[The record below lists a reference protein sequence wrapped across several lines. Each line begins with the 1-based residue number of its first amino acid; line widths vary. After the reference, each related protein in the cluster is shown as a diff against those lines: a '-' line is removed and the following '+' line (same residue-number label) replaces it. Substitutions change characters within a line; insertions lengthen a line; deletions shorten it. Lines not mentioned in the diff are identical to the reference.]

1 MQLGGWRQRKR
12 IELLRP
18 PDSGGSGGGG
28 TVAEGEAGGE
38 GGGRGGLG
46 AACCHAPFWP
56 QGQRGVIGD
65 DEQWGRRRYVVGE
78 DGQGPAV
85 LDLWL
90 VWRFRHN
97 SCKFKDIPLPA
108 PAGNAAWGALARR
121 PGRDKRA
128 QGLRGLRAL
137 LPSHAGI
144 VEQRRQN
151 PVREKEVTVSA
162 ALSLKTAAPRDSA
175 VDALKYVDAPVWRLR
190 NGEVLLGRDVIPH
203 VGMRVVMSRQ
213 ALRWMQETA
222 CFGNSAEDVGGLEG
236 VGTITKIRAGT
247 KELDRNGGPRYT
259 RHNNA
264 TSVKVRWDASGRHT
278 ILPAG
283 LRGNFHLVPLGQD
296 ALNLGAPQTAHKT
309 VRSIVDALAATK
321 FVTC

>member
-1 MQLGGWRQRKR
+1 MEWGGWRQRKR
-12 IELLRP
+12 IELFRP
-18 PDSGGSGGGG
+18 PDADGSGGGG
-28 TVAEGEAGGE
+28 AVAEGNSGAE
-38 GGGRGGLG
+38 GGGSGGLG
-46 AACCHAPFWP
+46 AEGSTDE
-56 QGQRGVIGD
+56 GQRGVPGD
-65 DEQWGRRRYVVGE
+65 DEQLGRWRYVVGE

-90 VWRFRHN
+90 VWRFRPD
-97 SCKFKDIPLPA
+97 SCKFKDISLPA
-108 PAGNAAWGALARR
+108 PAGNAAWGALVRR

-128 QGLRGLRAL
+128 RGQQGLRAL
-137 LPSHAGI
+137 LPCHAGI
-144 VEQRRQN
+144 GEQRRQK
-151 PVREKEVTVSA
+151 PVTEKEVTVRS
-162 ALSLKTAAPRDSA
+162 ALSLKTAAPQDRA
-175 VDALKYVDAPVWRLR
+175 VDELKYVDTPVWRLR

-213 ALRWMQETA
+213 ALRWRHETA
-222 CFGNSAEDVGGLEG
+222 CFCNSAEDVGGLVG

-259 RHNNA
+259 RHDNA

-296 ALNLGAPQTAHKT
+296 ALNLGTPQAAHKA
-309 VRSIVDALAATK
+309 VRSVVDALAATK